1 MRANAAMLSLI
12 GDTTSMIL
20 SILEDGTEL
29 MITFAESYA
38 EDSAEVAPA
47 KELL

>member
-12 GDTTSMIL
+12 GDTTSLIL

-29 MITFAESYA
+29 MITAESYA